1 MLYHKSREQ
10 KKSQSNRYKTPV
22 LTPAAEESQDAI
34 NFRTQHDGGFD
45 SRKSSKLVPIE
56 DFINF
61 IQEESKNTFVSIC

>member
-1 MLYHKSREQ
+1 MLYQKSREQ

-22 LTPAAEESQDAI
+22 LTSAAEESEDAI
-34 NFRTQHDGGFD
+34 NSRILGNGGFD

-61 IQEESKNTFVSIC
+61 I